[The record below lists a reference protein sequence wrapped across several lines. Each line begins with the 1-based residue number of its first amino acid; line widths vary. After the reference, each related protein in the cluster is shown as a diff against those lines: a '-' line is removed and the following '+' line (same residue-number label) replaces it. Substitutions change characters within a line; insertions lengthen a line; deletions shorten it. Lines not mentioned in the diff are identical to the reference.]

1 MRQILMQYARRRTAI
16 KRDGGQRI
24 ELEEFGEMLLRGD
37 ENLVALDDA
46 LEQLSRIDE
55 RQGEIVQMKFFGGL
69 TAPEIAQVL
78 GISVSTVEREWST
91 ARIWLR
97 REIGR
102 AAAE

>member
-1 MRQILMQYARRRTAI
+1 
-16 KRDGGQRI
+16 
-24 ELEEFGEMLLRGD
+24 
-37 ENLVALDDA
+37 
-46 LEQLSRIDE
+46 
-55 RQGEIVQMKFFGGL
+55 MKFFGGL